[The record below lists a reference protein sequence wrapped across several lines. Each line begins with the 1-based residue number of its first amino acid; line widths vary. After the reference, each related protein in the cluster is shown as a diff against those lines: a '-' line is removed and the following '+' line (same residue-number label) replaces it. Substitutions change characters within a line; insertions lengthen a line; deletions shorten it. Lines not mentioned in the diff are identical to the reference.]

1 MKKKEI
7 ICAFYD
13 RNDTERNE
21 YNDFMRNIV
30 NHKKKLKPLYYE
42 NIDGKIL
49 IVFYKKK
56 LKSIKKF
63 IVNENVE
70 FFNSVMSGKYKHCSK
85 CGCGYMAYQEYTYR
99 DNCGCVGRSYECP
112 VCQEYPDKAVHKIS
126 EYAIKHGSK
135 KTIMKLLKDD
145 AFNERISEDPYA
157 DELPF

>member
-13 RNDTERNE
+13 RKDTEPNE
-21 YNDFMRNIV
+21 YNDFMRNLV
-30 NHKKKLKPLYYE
+30 NYKKKLKPLYYE
-42 NIDGKIL
+42 NDRGKIL

-56 LKSIKKF
+56 LKSVKKF
-63 IVNENVE
+63 ISDRNVK
-70 FFNSVMSGKYKHCSK
+70 FFDKVMSGKFRHCSK
-85 CGCGYMAYQEYTYR
+85 CGCGYMAYEEYTYR

-112 VCQEYPDKAVHKIS
+112 VCQCYSDRTVHKIS

-135 KTIMKLLKDD
+135 KTILKLLTDED
-145 AFNERISEDPYA
+145 FNKQIFEDPYA